1 MKSICK
7 LLTLYRVPEDD
18 TEEIELRVYCIES
31 QQFALKKTADTLRKN
46 SWLQIED
53 ESSDFVITSGDKIT
67 FDLSG
72 SVKLIAG
79 LPSPNLTYLKGG
91 TSFVQTQLQFFD
103 ADQKRGFLQMFHQNN
118 VVDLKKLMWKCLR
131 ENYEGT

>member
-1 MKSICK
+1 M
-7 LLTLYRVPEDD
+7 YRVPEDD